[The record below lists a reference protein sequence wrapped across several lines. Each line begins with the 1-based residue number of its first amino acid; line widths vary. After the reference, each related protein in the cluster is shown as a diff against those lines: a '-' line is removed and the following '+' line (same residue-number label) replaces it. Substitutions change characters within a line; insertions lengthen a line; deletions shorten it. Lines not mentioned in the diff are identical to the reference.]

1 MKDISSRSDRVATE
15 EELET
20 GAFGSSHK
28 TISRSLVP
36 THIHIET
43 RFLLLPFDM
52 EGSTCRCV
60 CIGTVVVPIV
70 EGLDVGL
77 TDEFFLS
84 KLLVDKIY
92 GMLKSAVE

>member
-1 MKDISSRSDRVATE
+1 MKDISSRSNRVATE

-36 THIHIET
+36 THIHVET
-43 RFLLLPFDM
+43 RFLLLPLNM
-52 EGSTCRCV
+52 EGSTCRSV
-60 CIGTVVVPIV
+60 GIGTVVVPIV

-77 TDEFFLS
+77 TYEFFFT
-84 KLLVDKIY
+84 KLLIDKVY
-92 GMLKSAVE
+92 GVLESAVE